1 MINAASDAV
10 LHSPAYVRD
19 LEARITRLSPCVLAS
34 ADRHEIT
41 HATFTPDRLELAIP
55 DLATAAPMEVPDDR
69 WQGWEWSAN
78 EFLLLH
84 VDPHPEFAVITHP
97 GRDSC
102 RLTIVGRP
110 MQVRRMAPGDPGWAA
125 RAYAAEVTG
134 YLNDDTF
141 FWGQV
146 VAPTEPRRETLLAGL
161 ATLERTS
168 TRA

>member
-1 MINAASDAV
+1 
-10 LHSPAYVRD
+10 
-19 LEARITRLSPCVLAS
+19 
-34 ADRHEIT
+34 
-41 HATFTPDRLELAIP
+41 
-55 DLATAAPMEVPDDR
+55 
-69 WQGWEWSAN
+69 
-78 EFLLLH
+78 
-84 VDPHPEFAVITHP
+84 
-97 GRDSC
+97 
-102 RLTIVGRP
+102 
-110 MQVRRMAPGDPGWAA
+110 MAPGDPGWAA